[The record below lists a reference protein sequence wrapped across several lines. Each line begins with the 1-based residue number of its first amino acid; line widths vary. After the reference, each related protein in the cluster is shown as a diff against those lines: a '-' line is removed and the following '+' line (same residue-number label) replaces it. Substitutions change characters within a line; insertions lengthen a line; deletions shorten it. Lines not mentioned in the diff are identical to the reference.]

1 VVRHRYPLTALA
13 GVLVLAL
20 PGCTLTDDGSATSSG
35 ETPEPLSLVSNV
47 QDGSS
52 AVAVDTVV
60 SVAIEHGSLEEAS
73 LVADDDTAIGGTVAG
88 GRWIAAERLEP
99 GTSYT
104 MTASGVGDDGEAM
117 SVSSSFSTVDLS
129 LDQQTYPSVAP
140 LADETVG
147 VGMPIIVMFD
157 LPVENKALYERSMH
171 VSAEPSVEGSW
182 YWLSDR
188 EAHFRPKQYWPAGT
202 EVHVRLDLNSLP
214 AGNGVFGQQDQD
226 IRFKVGREVISTVDV
241 AAHTMTVAIDGRK
254 VRTMP
259 VTTGKA
265 GNETREGTKVVMERL
280 SSVDMD
286 AATTGIDEDDP
297 DYYNLSD
304 VRWAMRLTNSGEFV
318 HAAPW
323 SQASQGLANVSH
335 GCTGLSMAD
344 AKWLFDQSKRGDVMK
359 FVNSPRSLEDHNG
372 WTDWNLSWDDWQDG
386 SSLP

>member
-35 ETPEPLSLVSNV
+35 ETAEPLSLVSNV

-214 AGNGVFGQQDQD
+214 AGNGVFGQQDHD

-241 AAHTMTVAIDGRK
+241 AAHTMTVAIDGKK

-286 AATTGIDEDDP
+286 AATTGVDEDDP